1 MFTSLRLGER
11 LALAFGIVIALMGVT
26 LAFTLTETFR
36 AQARIDEMVLVQAER
51 LALAR
56 EWKENIAVNSQRAIA
71 MGLSSDAA
79 LGGHFA
85 EKIKAVSERT
95 TVIQKRYA
103 EIETTPEGRAG
114 QDRMA
119 DVRKRYLAQRETLFK
134 ARGDAARMASEGDV
148 FKRITDEYNA
158 AADAVVAYQ
167 VKRQAQTAEAV
178 VGSMAQLRWMA
189 AGATL
194 ASIVLAAVLGWR
206 VAHSV
211 TRPLQALRRTA
222 QRVASGDLT
231 EDLRTEAGR
240 AETALLANDIAAM
253 QAALRSLVAQ
263 VRDST
268 DSIETASREVAAGN
282 ADLSAR
288 TELTASSL
296 QETASSMHQ
305 LTGTVRQSAEAA
317 RTANT
322 LAQAAGDVARRGGGV
337 VQEVVRTMDEINAS
351 SRKISDIIGVID
363 GIAFQTNILALNAA
377 IDAAR
382 AGDEGRGF
390 AVVAGEVRGLA
401 QRSAEAAQQIKR
413 LITASVEQVSQGRT
427 LVDRAGATMHEVVAT
442 IDRVSTIMA
451 GINAASREQST
462 SVAQVGEA
470 VTQMDQATQQN
481 AALVEQSAAAA
492 ESLKQQA
499 QQLVQTVAVFKL
511 AHAEAQAAAAVPRAA
526 PAADTAGNWPAVERR
541 GPNRSRNITR
551 LSSKARAA
559 AAAPASA
566 ATPATAKTGTDD
578 EWTSF

>member
-26 LAFTLTETFR
+26 LAFTLTETFH

-85 EKIKAVSERT
+85 EKIKAVTVRT
-95 TVIQKRYA
+95 TEIQKRYA
-103 EIETTPEGRAG
+103 EIETTPQGRAG
-114 QDRMA
+114 QDKLA

-377 IDAAR
+377 VEAAR
-382 AGDEGRGF
+382 AGEQGRGF
-390 AVVAGEVRGLA
+390 AVVAGEVRSLA
-401 QRSAEAAQQIKR
+401 QRSAEAAREVKR
-413 LITASVEQVSQGRT
+413 LITDSVAKVDVGSGQVAQ
-427 LVDRAGATMHEVVAT
+427 AGATMQEIVTGIQRVAD
-442 IDRVSTIMA
+442 IVDEIA
-451 GINAASREQST
+451 HASREQSAGL
-462 SVAQVGEA
+462 SQINHAVAHLDGV
-470 VTQMDQATQQN
+470 TQQN
-481 AALVEQSAAAA
+481 AALVEQTSAASGALQEQARQLASLAA
-492 ESLKQQA
+492 TFRLEQRAARPVAIAAGAPAGQQA
-499 QQLVQTVAVFKL
+499 L
-511 AHAEAQAAAAVPRAA
+511 AAA
-526 PAADTAGNWPAVERR
+526 
-541 GPNRSRNITR
+541 
-551 LSSKARAA
+551 
-559 AAAPASA
+559 
-566 ATPATAKTGTDD
+566 
-578 EWTSF
+578 

>member
-26 LAFTLTETFR
+26 LAFTLTETFH

-71 MGLSSDAA
+71 MGLSSDAE
-79 LGGHFA
+79 LGTHFA
-85 EKIKAVSERT
+85 DAIKAVTVRT
-95 TVIQKRYA
+95 TEVQKRYA

-377 IDAAR
+377 VEAAR
-382 AGDEGRGF
+382 AGEQGRGF
-390 AVVAGEVRGLA
+390 AVVASEVRALA
-401 QRSAEAAQQIKR
+401 QRSAGAAREIKA
-413 LITASVEQVSQGRT
+413 LIGSSVERVDSGAALVGQAGQTMAEIVSSVQRVT
-427 LVDRAGATMHEVVAT
+427 DVVNE
-442 IDRVSTIMA
+442 ISV
-451 GINAASREQST
+451 AASEQSDGLGG
-462 SVAQVGEA
+462 VNGA
-470 VTQMDQATQQN
+470 VTQIEQSTQQN

-492 ESLKQQA
+492 ASLREQA
-499 QQLVQTVAVFKL
+499 QRLTAVVAGFRL
-511 AHAEAQAAAAVPRAA
+511 A
-526 PAADTAGNWPAVERR
+526 
-541 GPNRSRNITR
+541 
-551 LSSKARAA
+551 
-559 AAAPASA
+559 
-566 ATPATAKTGTDD
+566 
-578 EWTSF
+578 